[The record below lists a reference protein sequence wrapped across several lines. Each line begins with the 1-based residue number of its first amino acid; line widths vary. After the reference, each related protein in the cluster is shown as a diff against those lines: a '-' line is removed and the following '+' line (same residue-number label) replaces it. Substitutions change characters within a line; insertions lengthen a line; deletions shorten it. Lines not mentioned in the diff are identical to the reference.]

1 MQQRQHRALVE
12 RRVVSAPPRG
22 SDVPLP
28 SQTGKNWKES
38 AGICL
43 QIHRRGSFVS
53 SAAERE
59 TEVK

>member
-28 SQTGKNWKES
+28 SQTGKELEGVCGDLS
-38 AGICL
+38 ANP
-43 QIHRRGSFVS
+43 Q
-53 SAAERE
+53 ERQLCE
-59 TEVK
+59 FSC